1 MSGLKAR
8 KAGGWSR
15 GRGRRVWARK
25 RKRLY
30 FAGVISRWASF
41 EMLLQQTGRIVF
53 MCLVAFSAAAAAAAA
68 DSVGSVGTQD
78 FL

>member
-1 MSGLKAR
+1 MEPRTGE
-8 KAGGWSR
+8 GGT
-15 GRGRRVWARK
+15 WARK

-30 FAGVISRWASF
+30 FAGVISRRASF
-41 EMLLQQTGRIVF
+41 EMLLQRTGRIVF
-53 MCLVAFSAAAAAAAA
+53 MCLVAFSAAAAAA